1 MHCPKIGKLFV
12 LVNTRK
18 NSCKNLLF
26 KKCESSLIKFLGKSE
41 NVLVVRVQPDFVFY
55 FSWLALDL
63 YGNLLFRRVSS
74 MLAFHSLV
82 KCLSCPSEKNS
93 AMLRSTDIENGAPGP
108 PPVIIEWVKFVRY
121 ILIVYKQ
128 KSNTKTK
135 GVFLYTVNHLT

>member
-26 KKCESSLIKFLGKSE
+26 KKCESSLIKFLGK
-41 NVLVVRVQPDFVFY
+41 FCFY
-55 FSWLALDL
+55 FSWPALQDL
-63 YGNLLFRRVSS
+63 YGNLLFQRVSS

-93 AMLRSTDIENGAPGP
+93 AMIRSTDIENGAPGP
-108 PPVIIEWVKFVRY
+108 PPVIIEWVKFVRH

-135 GVFLYTVNHLT
+135 GVFYIQ